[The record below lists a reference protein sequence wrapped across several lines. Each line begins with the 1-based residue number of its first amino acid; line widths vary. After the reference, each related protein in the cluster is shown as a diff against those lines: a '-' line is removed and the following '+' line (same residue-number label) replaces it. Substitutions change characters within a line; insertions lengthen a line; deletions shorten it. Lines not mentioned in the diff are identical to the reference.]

1 MNILLILIIGYTY
14 PQAIDMV
21 AIDDTLFIAMESSN
35 QVVLYRYESTT
46 LIEELELEGFYNNV
60 SIGYSSEAAEPYGLL
75 VCSYMMG
82 MKGEQDTLFAFCP
95 SNLSL
100 LWKTGNLPCPQYLDP
115 YLFGRFVERWIS
127 PIRDPRLI
135 GYFCTH
141 VTDAHDEQWVFS
153 HAFDDESEPTD
164 WYDYLY
170 IDESIGAYVGDYFF
184 GPVHVGNEPPVTSLL
199 DTDSWSPWCTWWVEF
214 QVHEP
219 ESDSLMRIVHVAGD
233 TWDES
238 PPAWPMAYCI
248 GSCNDYAI
256 LFWSD
261 TTSTML
267 STKLSGSPLETVST
281 DTVTFN
287 FPSNNSYGIAA
298 SRNPFDSGV
307 LLSYYYGGSIW
318 VRYLEDYW
326 FTDEYQIAPSDP
338 VTSGNIAVCSTPDGY
353 WITWNDGNDYPNI
366 AWIGR
371 ETWTGISDD
380 ESTDAVR
387 VNLTAEPNPFR
398 GICEL
403 SVNPC
408 DVAIPIHIYDSS
420 GRYVHSGSTDAD
432 GTYIW
437 NAQRMPSG
445 LYFIQAFQNDNSI
458 GGKVLLIQ

>member
-95 SNLSL
+95 DNLSL
-100 LWKTGNLPCPQYLDP
+100 LWKTGNLPCPQYVDP
-115 YLFGRFVERWIS
+115 YMQSRFVDRWIS
-127 PIRDPRLI
+127 PTRDPRLI

-141 VTDAHDEQWVFS
+141 VTDASDDQWIFS
-153 HAFDDESEPTD
+153 YTFNTETEPTS
-164 WYDYLY
+164 WSEYLY
-170 IDESIGAYVGDYFF
+170 REEYIDQYVDDYFF
-184 GPVHVGNEPPVTSLL
+184 GPVQVGEEPPVTSII
-199 DTDSWSPWCTWWVEF
+199 DSDGMIPYHSWWVEF
-214 QVHEP
+214 QIHEP
-219 ESDSLMRIVHVAGD
+219 ESDSLMRIALVSEGF
-233 TWDES
+233 WDIN
-238 PPAWPMAYCI
+238 PPDYPRGYCL
-248 GSCNDYAI
+248 GSCSDFAI
-256 LFWSD
+256 MFWSD
-261 TTSTML
+261 TTSTVL
-267 STKLSGSPLETVST
+267 SAKLSGSPLETVSI
-281 DTVTFN
+281 DTVTYS
-287 FPSNNSYGIAA
+287 FPNAGSHGIAA
-298 SRNPFDSGV
+298 SRHPYDSGV
-307 LLSYYYGGSIW
+307 LLAYYSEGYIRA
-318 VRYLEDYW
+318 RYMEDDW
-326 FTDEYQIAPSDP
+326 FTDEYQITPSDP
-338 VTSGNIAVCSTPDGY
+338 VTGGNITVCSTTEGF
-353 WITWNDGNDYPNI
+353 WIAWNDGNDYPNI
-366 AWIGR
+366 AWVGR

-437 NAQRMPSG
+437 NAQSMPSG
-445 LYFIQAFQNDNSI
+445 LYFIQVFQNDNSI